1 MNAMTRLSACAVI
14 IVMAIAEAIGAQA
27 PVFAPPQ
34 RQPRSQRVDP
44 LTSNISGR
52 VTTADTGAPIRGAE
66 IRLSIEGRFSRL
78 ATTNGEGR
86 YEMRNLPAGA
96 YKLTVSKSGFIT
108 MEFGQRRPFESSSTI
123 SVREGEAATGNV
135 ALMRGGAIFGRVL
148 DPFGDPSVG
157 TRVQVM
163 RLRSDDGSRRLLAV
177 GVGDQTDDTGHFRIY
192 GLPAGEYYLSASTG
206 LIDAVKRDPPVY
218 YPGTTT
224 FAEAQP
230 ITLAAGA
237 EASADF
243 QIVEMGRAATV
254 SGVVLNSS
262 GVPAPGAMVN
272 LSSNT
277 ISNTPGAPSTLMLHD
292 DAGPDG
298 TFSIQNVP
306 LGPYTLTAQLP
317 MLPLDVG
324 ALAAKEA
331 MRGAGGP
338 PAPDIPVS
346 GAFSVPNAAMREQML
361 NRMPETAA
369 MQIVVT
375 EQGLSDVTLSTRRG
389 GRLSGRFVADT
400 GITRPLPTGLIA
412 RLRSSGPGNMQMTMS
427 GGNDDME
434 FQLAGGSG
442 PARLEVDGVPDGW
455 AVKAILLNGDDVTD
469 ETVDM
474 TGQAGTLRVVM
485 TDRLTTLTGTVQS
498 NSVTR
503 DHNVLVFAEDATKW
517 TSPSRFVRAIRADA
531 EGRFQIRGLPPGQ
544 RYLVAAL
551 DYLEAGEEQDRRLL
565 ERLRN
570 RATSVSLGEGEQ
582 RSIQVDLVSR

>member
-1 MNAMTRLSACAVI
+1 
-14 IVMAIAEAIGAQA
+14 
-27 PVFAPPQ
+27 
-34 RQPRSQRVDP
+34 
-44 LTSNISGR
+44 
-52 VTTADTGAPIRGAE
+52 
-66 IRLSIEGRFSRL
+66 
-78 ATTNGEGR
+78 
-86 YEMRNLPAGA
+86 
-96 YKLTVSKSGFIT
+96 
-108 MEFGQRRPFESSSTI
+108 
-123 SVREGEAATGNV
+123 
-135 ALMRGGAIFGRVL
+135 MRGGAIFGRVL

-243 QIVEMGRAATV
+243 QIVEMARAATV

-262 GVPAPGAMVN
+262 GGPAPGAMVN